1 MKRLWI
7 AALLLVL
14 ILAGTL
20 WNISY
25 LGRFTDEVAGILT
38 EAQARAETGDWAG
51 AGSLTDQAFSLWESR
66 EPYLHITLFHSDTD
80 EIYVSFREVMEYIG
94 RREDGSYAAA
104 NAKLIAKLSLLYK
117 MDQLNLENVL

>member
-7 AALLLVL
+7 AVFLLVI

-25 LGRFTDEVAGILT
+25 LGRFTGELADVLT
-38 EAQARAETGDWAG
+38 AAQAKAEADDWAG
-51 AGSLTDQAFSLWESR
+51 AASLTDEAFSLWESR

-80 EIYVSFREVMEYIG
+80 EIYVGFREVMEYIG
-94 RREDGSYAAA
+94 NREDGDYAAA

>member
-7 AALLLVL
+7 ALLLLAL
-14 ILAGTL
+14 ILACTL

-25 LGRFTDEVAGILT
+25 LGRFTEQVTGVLT
-38 EAQARAETGDWAG
+38 EAQAKAETGDWPG
-51 AGSLTDQAFSLWESR
+51 AASLTDQAFSLWESR

-80 EIYVSFREVMEYIG
+80 EIYVGFREVMEYIG
-94 RREDGSYAAA
+94 TQEDGDYAAA